1 MLNHSMA
8 ATVAAITNRSEG
20 LLRSK
25 PYPVTEASEV
35 LGLHAETLRRAI
47 KRGQIKAC
55 RLGHWLIPSSE
66 INRLRGGGLQ

>member
-8 ATVAAITNRSEG
+8 ATVAAITIHSEG
-20 LLRSK
+20 LLRAK
-25 PYPVTEASEV
+25 PYAVTEASEV

-47 KRGQIKAC
+47 KRGQIKAS